1 MVYNQILFFN
11 GTRILQVTS
20 HVNRHICLTLVCFD
34 NGREYCDFSPVH
46 LLYSLST
53 LPFFFAAQAA
63 KNKLLH
69 TITYNSRLSY
79 SNYMTGLIFTKLP
92 MCTNIRSVV
101 MEIYKMSAFTLF
113 AVKIIILYY
122 NRPNM
127 PTIYN
132 SLPLGDLYS
141 LRQPHHLSPSVIS
154 TSAILD
160 TGRSTVKSVLT

>member
-1 MVYNQILFFN
+1 M
-11 GTRILQVTS
+11 QVTS

-79 SNYMTGLIFTKLP
+79 SNYMTGLIFNLDYYSKLP

-113 AVKIIILYY
+113 AVKMIILYY